1 VPSDPQHQ
9 QYAPR
14 HRAVPAPTQPV
25 ALMGPRHLGNKRHP
39 ARKALRST
47 VTLTGL
53 AAAATGVAVVSGVVH
68 SPGAAVDLAGSLS
81 PVASAADA
89 GTGTGTG
96 VGAGSGAGA
105 ASADVPHRTTVVSR
119 SADRTLT
126 SRTDRRTDRD
136 PAKAAALGLSSG
148 PAVGGQESLSAQDP
162 QAIAQA
168 LLPTFGFDSSQ
179 MSCLVPLWMGESGWR
194 VTAENTSSGAYGIPQ
209 ALPGSKMGSAGADW
223 RSNAATQI
231 EWGLGYIRDRYGS
244 PCGAWGFKQGHGW
257 Y

>member
-1 VPSDPQHQ
+1 MPSDPQHQ